1 MANSLEV
8 KLRIP
13 FHDLDPMHVVWQ
25 GNYLKYFDIARF
37 ELFKQAGV
45 DLYTYSIEHGII
57 FPVTRSS
64 TKHIIPLRHSD
75 EITCK
80 ATVTEAVNKIG
91 IDFEIRLAENG
102 KLCTRGRGEQLAVK
116 LPKMELLLEI
126 PKDVT
131 AALGFA

>member
-1 MANSLEV
+1 MANTLEV

-13 FHDLDPMHVVWQ
+13 FHDLDPMHVVWH
-25 GNYLKYFDIARF
+25 GNYFKYFDIARF

-45 DLYTYSIEHGII
+45 DLYTYSMKHGII

-64 TKHIIPLRHSD
+64 TKHIIPLRHDD
-75 EITCK
+75 EIICR

-91 IDFEIRLAENG
+91 IEFEIRLAENG

-126 PKDVT
+126 PHDVT

>member
-1 MANSLEV
+1 MANTLEV
-8 KLRIP
+8 KLSIP
-13 FHDLDPMHVVWQ
+13 FHDLDPMHVVWH
-25 GNYLKYFDIARF
+25 GNYFKYFDIARF

-45 DLYTYSIEHGII
+45 DLYTYSMKHGII

-64 TKHIIPLRHSD
+64 TKHIIPLRHDD
-75 EITCK
+75 EIICR

-102 KLCTRGRGEQLAVK
+102 KLCTRGRGEQLAVN

-126 PKDVT
+126 PHDVT

>member
-1 MANSLEV
+1 MANTLEV

-13 FHDLDPMHVVWQ
+13 FHDLDPMHVVWH
-25 GNYLKYFDIARF
+25 GNYFKYFDIARF

-45 DLYTYSIEHGII
+45 DLYTYSMKRGII

-64 TKHIIPLRHSD
+64 TKHIIPLRHDD
-75 EITCK
+75 EIICR

-91 IDFEIRLAENG
+91 IEFEIRLAENG

-126 PKDVT
+126 PHDVT